1 MKRLFLLLL
10 VCAVVGCAP
19 KNKKEV
25 SLIDLVP
32 QNTSIVLQVN
42 DSLSLNNSPLLSQI
56 FKLDK
61 SLQNTIKSIRPSNG
75 SGPQVFFVTP
85 IGKNDNVVGL
95 ILKKNANDSVVR
107 YDSSREY
114 SGQHIGIIDKGGK
127 TFYSTQMGDFEM
139 LSQSQ
144 LVIENGIRNFQ
155 NQQRGISST
164 AFYELAESM
173 NDNLSANFLVQSQT
187 DRLLRRFFP
196 DTPLFPDT
204 GRDWL
209 EMGLEVAENGF
220 NLNGVVF
227 LNDSIP
233 DGLNLV
239 RNQKPQV
246 GTLSKVVPSNFVA
259 FLNLPVDDLSELEVN
274 FKRLVRRINLPVQ
287 QIDFSNLNFNE
298 IAWIKTEKDQSVVF
312 RIDEMEDLFPSF
324 VSAAGDS
331 KKYRNFS
338 YSKITLPS
346 DLSALL
352 GIFGDPLQPQWG
364 AWHENLLLLSE
375 SEAGLKNILG
385 NYQDG
390 NTLERNPGYLNL
402 KAQLSDE
409 HSFLWVGNTKNLSKH
424 WSKNN
429 GPEKIK
435 DLPLEG
441 YPYVAFQGVG
451 EASFTHLHLLVEKN
465 QGKTTKGKVN
475 NAYTMELDSP
485 ALSAPQWFKNHRN
498 KGMDAVI
505 QDQNNVLYL
514 FSNTGKLF
522 WKKQLPG
529 PIIGKI
535 HQVDLYKNRRF
546 QLAFRTADR
555 LMVLDRNGKIVNP
568 FDIKVPKSTHPL
580 PLSVFDYDNN
590 QNYRFLVAQ
599 DQSLFMYD
607 NRGKKVNGFSLKK
620 VNSKIRSAPKH
631 IRLQSKDYILI
642 PLENN
647 TLKVVSRQG
656 SDRVAVKG
664 SIDFSGNP
672 IFSYLNTFAT
682 TDKAGNLIQV
692 DRQGNKVT
700 SPLKL
705 APNHRIDATT
715 KTLVTLSENIFNIKG
730 IPVKLPY
737 GNYTPPKIFYRN
749 NTLYFSTTDT
759 SAQKVYLF
767 YSNGNPVSGFPVY
780 GNSAAELDNSDKDK
794 ALELVVASE
803 DNSLIIY
810 EINE

>member
-61 SLQNTIKSIRPSNG
+61 SLQNTIKSIRPSKG

-173 NDNLSANFLVQSQT
+173 NDDLSANFLVQSQT

-259 FLNLPVDDLSELEVN
+259 FLNLPVDDLVELEVN

-287 QIDFSNLNFNE
+287 QIDFSNINFNE
-298 IAWIKTEKDQSVVF
+298 IAWIKTEK
-312 RIDEMEDLFPSF
+312 
-324 VSAAGDS
+324 
-331 KKYRNFS
+331 
-338 YSKITLPS
+338 
-346 DLSALL
+346 
-352 GIFGDPLQPQWG
+352 LQ
-364 AWHENLLLLSE
+364 HSCL
-375 SEAGLKNILG
+375 EAQGC
-385 NYQDG
+385 
-390 NTLERNPGYLNL
+390 
-402 KAQLSDE
+402 KAKTMLAE
-409 HSFLWVGNTKNLSKH
+409 TK
-424 WSKNN
+424 
-429 GPEKIK
+429 
-435 DLPLEG
+435 
-441 YPYVAFQGVG
+441 
-451 EASFTHLHLLVEKN
+451 
-465 QGKTTKGKVN
+465 
-475 NAYTMELDSP
+475 
-485 ALSAPQWFKNHRN
+485 
-498 KGMDAVI
+498 
-505 QDQNNVLYL
+505 
-514 FSNTGKLF
+514 
-522 WKKQLPG
+522 
-529 PIIGKI
+529 
-535 HQVDLYKNRRF
+535 
-546 QLAFRTADR
+546 
-555 LMVLDRNGKIVNP
+555 
-568 FDIKVPKSTHPL
+568 
-580 PLSVFDYDNN
+580 
-590 QNYRFLVAQ
+590 
-599 DQSLFMYD
+599 
-607 NRGKKVNGFSLKK
+607 
-620 VNSKIRSAPKH
+620 
-631 IRLQSKDYILI
+631 
-642 PLENN
+642 
-647 TLKVVSRQG
+647 
-656 SDRVAVKG
+656 
-664 SIDFSGNP
+664 
-672 IFSYLNTFAT
+672 
-682 TDKAGNLIQV
+682 
-692 DRQGNKVT
+692 
-700 SPLKL
+700 
-705 APNHRIDATT
+705 
-715 KTLVTLSENIFNIKG
+715 
-730 IPVKLPY
+730 
-737 GNYTPPKIFYRN
+737 
-749 NTLYFSTTDT
+749 
-759 SAQKVYLF
+759 
-767 YSNGNPVSGFPVY
+767 
-780 GNSAAELDNSDKDK
+780 
-794 ALELVVASE
+794 
-803 DNSLIIY
+803 
-810 EINE
+810 